1 MGRGQ
6 IEAVAAGLGHSYST
20 TRSEPNLQPTPQLKA
35 RQILNPL
42 SEARAG
48 ACVLM
53 DISWVN
59 YRYTTTGTP
68 QSKFS

>member
-6 IEAVAAGLGHSYST
+6 IGAVAASLGHSYST
-20 TRSEPNLQPTPQLKA
+20 TRSEPNLQPTSQLKA

-48 ACVLM
+48 TSVLM
-53 DISWVN
+53 DISWVH
-59 YRYTTTGTP
+59 YRYATMGTP